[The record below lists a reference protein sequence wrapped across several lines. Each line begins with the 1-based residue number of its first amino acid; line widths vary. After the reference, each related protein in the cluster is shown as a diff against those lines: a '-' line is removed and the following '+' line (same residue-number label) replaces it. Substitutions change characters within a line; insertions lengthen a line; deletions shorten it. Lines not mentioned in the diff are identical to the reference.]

1 MHYFS
6 GVKSFWS
13 VQNNQPV
20 TDSIKTLNSRNKALS
35 IAAYDFSILYTNIPH
50 NKLKNLMREL
60 IDFCFKGREKHFIS
74 VMKFGATWTV
84 IENKLEITFDK
95 APLKLA
101 INFLLD
107 NFFFLILEICPFDK
121 SLIFPWV
128 LTQHIFWQN
137 YFYIIM
143 RINGY

>member
-35 IAAYDFSILYTNIPH
+35 IAAYNFSILFTNIPH

-101 INFLLD
+101 INLLLD
-107 NFFFLILEICPFDK
+107 NFFF
-121 SLIFPWV
+121 
-128 LTQHIFWQN
+128 
-137 YFYIIM
+137 
-143 RINGY
+143 